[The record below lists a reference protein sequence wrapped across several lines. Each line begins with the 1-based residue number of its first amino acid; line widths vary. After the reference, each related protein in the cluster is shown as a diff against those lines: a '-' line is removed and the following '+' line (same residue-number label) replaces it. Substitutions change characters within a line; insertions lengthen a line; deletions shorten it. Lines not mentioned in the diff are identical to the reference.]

1 LEKIK
6 TALTHTPSVSLCF
19 TREQELRRDE
29 KIVAWKTRR
38 KLGKTAVENENDLHF
53 DKKKGGP

>member
-1 LEKIK
+1 
-6 TALTHTPSVSLCF
+6 VS
-19 TREQELRRDE
+19 RELRRDE

-53 DKKKGGP
+53 DKKKETPKVTYILGQRMYHFEN

>member
-1 LEKIK
+1 
-6 TALTHTPSVSLCF
+6 VS
-19 TREQELRRDE
+19 RELRRDE

-53 DKKKGGP
+53 DKKRRRLK